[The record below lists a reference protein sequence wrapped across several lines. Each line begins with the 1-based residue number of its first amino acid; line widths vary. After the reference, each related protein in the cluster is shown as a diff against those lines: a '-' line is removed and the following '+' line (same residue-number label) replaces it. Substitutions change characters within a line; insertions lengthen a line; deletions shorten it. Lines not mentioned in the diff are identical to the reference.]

1 MRLYLPE
8 NLDIDQLMYDNP
20 ANFKKYGCKR
30 DKLLYIIHLIK
41 ALPLYNKDLL
51 FEGYVPLNSTLLQ
64 DKIANY
70 KEYIDYLLNDLKII
84 ETDGQYIPGFKSKGY
99 RLVEKYNTAVTSQ
112 AVTDFTFYRKLKV
125 ERNNRAASVSHLEYL
140 TKWFNPNLKIDID
153 FVNYFLNEE
162 FILKQHN
169 KSLWESKKVN
179 NYGKVEIKYKKPIDQ
194 LNHAKISAEK
204 INREEYYMLHDDN
217 VYRFHSNLTNMRSII
232 RNAITYNGS
241 KLVSIDIKNSQPY
254 LSTILLSR
262 SFWIEKNFEPDY
274 SNSLSISFEK
284 QKNEPF
290 YDINK
295 VNKVKNDSKRDID
308 ERINISHIKTHDT
321 DSYIMLGDIDKT
333 LMNNEFSQYV
343 NLVVNGTLYE
353 FLEQQFAIHLGETFA
368 TRKEVKTAVFQV
380 LFTDNRFLGQEDA
393 KPKKLFKQMFPYVY
407 EVFRFIK
414 SKDKS
419 LLPRLL
425 QSIES
430 YLMLNVIAK
439 RISIEF
445 PEAPIYT
452 IHDSISTTEEYV
464 EVVELIMK
472 EELTKAIGHEPKLA
486 RDEWCKTNMIKH
498 LETLKEKAFAVA

>member
-1 MRLYLPE
+1 MLLFIPE

-20 ANFKKYGCKR
+20 PKFKKYACKR
-30 DKLLYIIHLIK
+30 DKLLYIIHLIN
-41 ALPLYNKDLL
+41 ALPLYKKDLL
-51 FEGYVPLNSTLLQ
+51 YEDYVPLNSTLLQ
-64 DKIANY
+64 NKIANY

-99 RLVEKYNTAVTSQ
+99 RLVDKYDTPITSTAVLDQ
-112 AVTDFTFYRKLKV
+112 TFYRKLKI
-125 ERNNRAASVSHLEYL
+125 ERNNREVSVKHLNYL
-140 TKWFNPNLKIDID
+140 TKWFNPKLKIDID

-162 FILKQHN
+162 FELKKYN

-179 NYGKVEIKYKKPIDQ
+179 NYGKVKIKFKKPLDQ

-217 VYRFHSNLTNMRSII
+217 VYRFHSNLTNMRSVL
-232 RNAITYNGS
+232 RNAITYDGK
-241 KLVSIDIKNSQPY
+241 KLISIDIKNSQPY

-262 SFWIEKNFEPDY
+262 SFWIEKDFEPDY
-274 SNSLSISFEK
+274 SNSLPISIK
-284 QKNEPF
+284 NPKNEPF
-290 YDINK
+290 YDNNNKLDILNIN
-295 VNKVKNDSKRDID
+295 N
-308 ERINISHIKTHDT
+308 IKTHDI

-333 LMNNEFSQYV
+333 LMNNEFSQYIDF
-343 NLVVNGTLYE
+343 VVSGTLYE
-353 FLEQQFAIHLGETFA
+353 FLEEQFAIHLGETFA

-393 KPKKLFKQMFPYVY
+393 KPKKLFKQMFPFVY

-430 YLMLNVIAK
+430 YLIIDVIAK
-439 RISIEF
+439 RISIEY
-445 PEAPIYT
+445 PNAPIFT

-464 EVVELIMK
+464 EVVEQIMK
-472 EELTKAIGHEPKLA
+472 EELTKAIGHAPKLA
-486 RDEWCKTNMIKH
+486 REEWCKNNMIKH
-498 LETLKEKAFAVA
+498 LEELKQKAFAVAS